1 MTIDEY
7 KELHERTKKYES
19 YNQIL
24 QQLIQFRDNCKS
36 GIVLIRP
43 IKGTTQTDVYCNDV
57 GFGNGFQELA
67 TKKIL
72 EAFHEQIECVKKQL
86 EEL

>member
-24 QQLIQFRDNCKS
+24 QQLIQFRDYCES
-36 GIVLIRP
+36 GISLIRP
-43 IKGTTQTDVYCNDV
+43 IKGTTQTDVCCADV

>member
-7 KELHERTKKYES
+7 KELHERVKKYES

-24 QQLIQFRDNCKS
+24 QQLIQFRDNCES
-36 GIVLIRP
+36 GITLIRP
-43 IKGTTQTDVYCNDV
+43 IKGTIQTDVYCNDV

-72 EAFHEQIECVKKQL
+72 EAFHEQIEYVKKQL
-86 EEL
+86 EEI